1 MQNSKKRFYALWGK
15 ENSMPK
21 QKKQHYVPQSLLK
34 NFSNCN
40 KQFYVFKLLKNSIIN
55 HTVPYSSQC
64 YTNYFYGK
72 DGKWENIIANYEAT
86 ATPIVKKLI
95 EGIDISNY
103 EELIIKNFILFQDLR
118 TEKAVDLNHHMLAEM
133 YSKLIPIIAQQEGLD
148 IPKSRAL
155 AYAHKIANETN
166 RTDTAIKY
174 MEFAEENKDSLR
186 DLKLIVLNSPNY
198 EFISSDHPVVIEN
211 KFDTQGGLGVLCAGI
226 IYLMPISPHKC
237 VMLYDD
243 GIYDCAY
250 KNSNNPLS
258 IEEVKLINHYQYLHA
273 RELAYAYGL
282 EALQDVKLYFDNL
295 YIDKFLRD
303 IYKSLGMIDPIL
315 INIAISN
322 FKKAHP
328 ELPQLIIPK
337 IYAKK
342 EKDYIP
348 FVSVK
353 KEFVPYI
360 ANLNSGFSRFT
371 DVNDIPIKYYCV
383 GANYV
388 NLIKSYLE
396 KKKVN

>member
-1 MQNSKKRFYALWGK
+1 
-15 ENSMPK
+15 
-21 QKKQHYVPQSLLK
+21 
-34 NFSNCN
+34 
-40 KQFYVFKLLKNSIIN
+40 
-55 HTVPYSSQC
+55 
-64 YTNYFYGK
+64 
-72 DGKWENIIANYEAT
+72 
-86 ATPIVKKLI
+86 
-95 EGIDISNY
+95 
-103 EELIIKNFILFQDLR
+103 
-118 TEKAVDLNHHMLAEM
+118 MLAEM

>member
-1 MQNSKKRFYALWGK
+1 
-15 ENSMPK
+15 MPK

-40 KQFYVFKLLKNSIIN
+40 KQFYVFKLLKCSIIN
-55 HTVPYSSQC
+55 HPVPYSSQC

-86 ATPIVKKLI
+86 ATPIVKKII

-148 IPKSRAL
+148 IPRNRAL
-155 AYAHKIANETN
+155 AYAHKIANETS

-258 IEEVKLINHYQYLHA
+258 IEEVKLTVVPAVLFIISVTSFLHPVMA
-273 RELAYAYGL
+273 SPTAKHNNN
-282 EALQDVKLYFDNL
+282 VFFII
-295 YIDKFLRD
+295 YIF
-303 IYKSLGMIDPIL
+303 
-315 INIAISN
+315 
-322 FKKAHP
+322 
-328 ELPQLIIPK
+328 
-337 IYAKK
+337 
-342 EKDYIP
+342 
-348 FVSVK
+348 
-353 KEFVPYI
+353 
-360 ANLNSGFSRFT
+360 
-371 DVNDIPIKYYCV
+371 
-383 GANYV
+383 
-388 NLIKSYLE
+388 
-396 KKKVN
+396 